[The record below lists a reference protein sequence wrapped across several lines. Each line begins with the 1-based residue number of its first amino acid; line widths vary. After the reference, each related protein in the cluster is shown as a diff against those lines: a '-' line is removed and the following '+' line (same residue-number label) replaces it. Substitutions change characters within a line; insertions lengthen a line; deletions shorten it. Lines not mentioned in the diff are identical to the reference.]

1 MGALFFVAALASALL
16 GRLLKWPGRQP
27 ANRVHMQATSRSI
40 VTNQS
45 GPHRDLLWRVERALH
60 HPLRKPV
67 AEHTRQAFSQAQAW
81 LEGHG
86 ARPLILDAGCGV
98 GISTRQL
105 AERCA
110 DHLVI
115 GVDRSAERLTREHGE
130 VAANALLVRADL
142 VDFWRLALVA
152 GWQPARHYLLYP
164 NPYPKAAHL
173 KQRWHGHPVLPV
185 MLALGGKLEL
195 RSNWRLYVEEFAQAL
210 ERVTGLVRPVE
221 AFAPEGDYLTPF
233 ERKYHASGHTLWR
246 LTAELPHA
254 PELAPSGVQAP
265 EKER

>member
-1 MGALFFVAALASALL
+1 
-16 GRLLKWPGRQP
+16 
-27 ANRVHMQATSRSI
+27 MQATSRPI

-45 GPHRDLLWRVERALH
+45 GPHRDVLWRVERALR

-67 AEHTRQAFSQAQAW
+67 AEHTREAFLRAHAW
-81 LEGHG
+81 LERQGMP

-105 AERCA
+105 AAHHA

-115 GVDRSAERLTREHGE
+115 GVDRSAERLAREHGE
-130 VAANALLVRADL
+130 VSDNALLVRADL
-142 VDFWRLALVA
+142 VDFWRLALAA

-173 KQRWHGHPVLPV
+173 KQRWHGHPVLPII
-185 MLALGGKLEL
+185 LALGGRLEL
-195 RSNWRLYVEEFAQAL
+195 RSNWRLYVEEFALAL

-221 AFAPEGDYLTPF
+221 NFEPGGHYLTPF
-233 ERKYHASGHTLWR
+233 ERKYHASGHSLWR
-246 LTAELPHA
+246 LSAELPYT
-254 PELAPSGVQAP
+254 PGSVLDGLPIS
-265 EKER
+265 